1 VAQTVREL
9 MTPNPVTCS
18 GNDNLKDAARQMK
31 ERDIGAVMVLDG
43 GKVRGMV
50 TDRDIVVRGLAEG
63 LDPSSTTLGQVC
75 SSDLVS
81 VRPDDTVDTAVRLMR
96 DRALRR
102 LPVMDGDKPVGILSL
117 GDLAVERDPASALGQ
132 ISGSPPNA

>member
-18 GNDNLKDAARQMK
+18 ENDNLQDAARQMK
-31 ERDIGAVMVLDG
+31 DRDIGAVMVLDG

-63 LDPSSTTLGQVC
+63 LDPSSTKLGQVC
-75 SSDLVS
+75 SNDLVS
-81 VRPDDTVDTAVRLMR
+81 IRPDDTIDTAIRLMR
-96 DRALRR
+96 ERALRR
-102 LPVMDGDKPVGILSL
+102 LPVMDGNTPVGIVSL
-117 GDLAVERDPASALGQ
+117 GDLAIERDPASALGE